1 MQSITPTE
9 KHINPAPTINST
21 CASDSA
27 QKAANTNATPLRDTA
42 APAASIEITTAKD
55 ELLTVEAGREL
66 EKACD
71 ELAKEISEI
80 IDVYNGKFTDIIRKG
95 KEIKDE

>member
-1 MQSITPTE
+1 MYDIELRVCTGLE
-9 KHINPAPTINST
+9 KDTWRNYYT
-21 CASDSA
+21 
-27 QKAANTNATPLRDTA
+27 ANTKRLVGSFYISYNRYG
-42 APAASIEITTAKD
+42 EITTAKD